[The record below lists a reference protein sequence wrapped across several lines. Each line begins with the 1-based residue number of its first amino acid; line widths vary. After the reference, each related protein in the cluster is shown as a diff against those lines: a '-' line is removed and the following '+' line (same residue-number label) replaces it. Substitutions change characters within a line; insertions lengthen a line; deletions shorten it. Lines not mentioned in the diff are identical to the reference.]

1 MQLLNHILIQQY
13 LSNNHKFDENG
24 NMILEAE
31 KPPKPCQKQQEI
43 KN

>member
-1 MQLLNHILIQQY
+1 M
-13 LSNNHKFDENG
+13 
-24 NMILEAE
+24 MILEAE